1 MAITD
6 GEKQLVD
13 AIKFNTDFVKKA
25 EKDRRQD
32 LKNQILDAQMADA
45 ENLNAINKLRLQ
57 NEDNVKK
64 DGTADKRKSK
74 ETIEQTEKNIAAI
87 KDLEKNIKLNE
98 NLVTEKQL
106 QLDEDVRKSETKLQL
121 EGIERLMELEEE
133 RFKNDGKTKKDE
145 KEFRKLQ
152 KKKFQLELQMES
164 PSKRKEM
171 LKDQAKQDSSMLT
184 ATQRI
189 GVGIMGLGDKIKDV
203 ATGGKMGGLLKGAG
217 MFALFFLLP
226 KILNSELFKNL
237 IKFIQ
242 DKVIPAFKKLKEL
255 FMSMGEGGQLF
266 TIILGLTALLAPNV
280 LMMGFKAGIIALK
293 GAFAATKAAVMFI
306 VNTEFRKGIIMM
318 LKGKFLTAI
327 TALKKAFMAV
337 RVFMMKQLI
346 PGIMAAPGVIGG
358 KIMKAVKLLKGA
370 FMAIRV
376 FMMGTLVPTLIGIV
390 STVATALAPILIPV
404 AIVVAIIAGIV
415 AFFYVFKESVD
426 NMLNVFR
433 ETGSIVET
441 IKVGVATFIG
451 KALSLIPALF
461 IKLIAFV
468 ARLFGFKEF
477 ADKLPTIKE
486 LTDIVVG
493 GILSVF
499 DFIGDTL
506 GKAFRF
512 VKNKVIGILN
522 KIPGVNIAVEDEYD
536 QVDRDLKKME
546 TRAKRDEIV
555 GAKAANEAIEKRIKG
570 RGRGRGRGLSASQ
583 IKIAEESE
591 ALELAAA
598 RQEEMQDSA
607 YNKAVSASQSS
618 YTAAPTIINND
629 SSVRSNSS
637 NTQVNNE
644 TITPRD
650 GMLVAATADF

>member
-13 AIKFNTDFVKKA
+13 AIKFNTKIVKEA
-25 EKDRRQD
+25 ELDRRQD
-32 LKNQILDAQMADA
+32 LAEQLESANKAEKKRTDDIAKAQKQIDKITKNDG
-45 ENLNAINKLRLQ
+45 KLRK
-57 NEDNVKK
+57 NASDETK
-64 DGTADKRKSK
+64 AEFK
-74 ETIEQTEKNIAAI
+74 ENQKLI
-87 KDLEKNIKLNE
+87 KDLSKQEESSKKLIAEKE
-98 NLVTEKQL
+98 L
-106 QLDEDVRKSETKLQL
+106 QYNEDVRKNETKLEL
-121 EGIERLMELEEE
+121 EGIERLMKLEEE
-133 RFKNDGKTKKDE
+133 RFERDGKTKKDE
-145 KEFRKLQ
+145 KEFRKLE
-152 KKKFQLELQMES
+152 KKKFQLEMQMQS

-171 LKDQAKQDSSMLT
+171 LKDQAKQDASMLT

-189 GVGIMGLGDKIKDV
+189 GVGIMGLGDKIQEAAGAGKI
-203 ATGGKMGGLLKGAG
+203 GGFLKGVG

-280 LMMGFKAGIIALK
+280 LMMGLKAGIIALK
-293 GAFAATKAAVMFI
+293 GAFAATKVAVMFI
-306 VNTEFRKGIIMM
+306 VNSEFRKGILMM
-318 LKGKFLTAI
+318 LKGKFLAAI
-327 TALKKAFMAV
+327 GALKKAFMAV
-337 RVFMMKQLI
+337 RLFMMKQLI

-376 FMMGTLVPTLIGIV
+376 FMMGTLVPTLMGIV
-390 STVATALAPILIPV
+390 TSVAAALAPILIPV
-404 AIVVAIIAGIV
+404 AIVVAAIAGVV

-441 IKVGVATFIG
+441 IKVAVATFIG
-451 KALSLIPALF
+451 KALGLIPALF
-461 IKLIAFV
+461 IKLIGFV
-468 ARLFGFKEF
+468 ARLFGFKQF

-512 VKNKVIGILN
+512 VKKKVIGILN
-522 KIPGVNIAVEDEYD
+522 KIPGVNIETTDEYD
-536 QVDRDLKKME
+536 QADADLKRME

-555 GAKAANEAIEKRIKG
+555 GAKAANEAIEKRIK
-570 RGRGRGRGLSASQ
+570 ASPTPTPTQ
-583 IKIAEESE
+583 MVIANEQDSLEQA
-591 ALELAAA
+591 AL

-607 YNKAVSASQSS
+607 YNKAVSANQSS

-637 NTQVNNE
+637 NTQSVNE
-644 TITPRD
+644 TITIRD
-650 GMLVAATADF
+650 GLLSAAISDF

>member
-6 GEKQLVD
+6 GENKLID
-13 AIKFNTDFVKKA
+13 AIEHNTNIVKKA
-25 EKDRRQD
+25 EKQRQQD
-32 LKNQILDAQMADA
+32 VANQLLDAQMAEA
-45 ENLNAINKLRLQ
+45 ENLNEIRKLRLQ

-87 KDLEKNIKLNE
+87 KDMEKNIKQNE
-98 NLVTEKQL
+98 NLVADKERQF
-106 QLDEDVRKSETKLQL
+106 DEDVRKSETKLQL

-145 KEFRKLQ
+145 KKFKELQ

-171 LKDQAKQDSSMLT
+171 LKDQAKQDASMLS

-189 GVGIMGLGDKIKDV
+189 GVGIMGLGDKIQEAAGAGKI
-203 ATGGKMGGLLKGAG
+203 GGFLKGVG

-226 KILNSELFKNL
+226 KILNSEIFKNL

-293 GAFAATKAAVMFI
+293 GAFAATKVAVMFI
-306 VNTEFRKGIIMM
+306 VNTEFRKGILMM
-318 LKGKFLTAI
+318 LKGKFLAAI

-346 PGIMAAPGVIGG
+346 PGIMSSVSAVGV
-358 KIMKAVKLLKGA
+358 KLMKAVKLLRGA

-390 STVATALAPILIPV
+390 TSVATALAPILIPV
-404 AIVVAIIAGIV
+404 AIVLAVIAGVV

-441 IKVGVATFIG
+441 IKVAVATFIG
-451 KALSLIPALF
+451 KALGLIPALF

-468 ARLFGFKEF
+468 ARLFGFKQF

-536 QVDRDLKKME
+536 RMDKVLEKQE

-555 GAKAANEAIEKRIKG
+555 GAKAANEAIERRIKG
-570 RGRGRGRGLSASQ
+570 RKRGPSSSQ
-583 IKIAEESE
+583 IMVAQESE
-591 ALELAAA
+591 ALEQSVA

-629 SSVRSNSS
+629 SSVKSNSS
-637 NTQVNNE
+637 NTQNVNE
-644 TITPRD
+644 TITIRD
-650 GMLVAATADF
+650 GLLSSAISDF